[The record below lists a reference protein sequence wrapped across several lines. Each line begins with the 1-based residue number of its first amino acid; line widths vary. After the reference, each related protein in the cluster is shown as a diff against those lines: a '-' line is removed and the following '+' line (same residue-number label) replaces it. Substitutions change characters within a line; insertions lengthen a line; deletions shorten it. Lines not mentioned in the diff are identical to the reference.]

1 MSLAMH
7 AAETKAADGPPLS
20 DNMPSLPYPPSPPMP
35 MQSSPSSPPLPSIS
49 SRACQTAK
57 QCDQCSDESGEP
69 GYCAIQQFGA
79 TECHSARRNPLAF
92 EQCKAQNTKLP
103 FISSATPAKG
113 PADNSDGDNPLVSMW
128 KAYNSKLESDP
139 LIMKMLTSFTGF
151 LLGDIIAQTC
161 ITKGD
166 FDWFRLFRLS
176 SFGFFVHG
184 STSHYFYNFLDGK
197 IPGTTAA
204 AVASKVF
211 IDQVIWNPIFGVMFF
226 GYVAALECKGLPF
239 VVEKIKKELWTQ
251 VTGSWKVWPIAHTIN
266 FRFIPSSQR
275 VLYINSIQIGY
286 NCFLSVISSRD

>member
-1 MSLAMH
+1 MLSALALLLSPTS
-7 AAETKAADGPPLS
+7 AFVAGPARLS
-20 DNMPSLPYPPSPPMP
+20 IVQQPRLPASTSPVMV
-35 MQSSPSSPPLPSIS
+35 MGGAG
-49 SRACQTAK
+49 RA
-57 QCDQCSDESGEP
+57 
-69 GYCAIQQFGA
+69 FGRI
-79 TECHSARRNPLAF
+79 ARIVRPVM
-92 EQCKAQNTKLP
+92 KLP
-103 FISSATPAKG
+103 GKPTGGSGFGCGNDDGGNGGDATPAKG